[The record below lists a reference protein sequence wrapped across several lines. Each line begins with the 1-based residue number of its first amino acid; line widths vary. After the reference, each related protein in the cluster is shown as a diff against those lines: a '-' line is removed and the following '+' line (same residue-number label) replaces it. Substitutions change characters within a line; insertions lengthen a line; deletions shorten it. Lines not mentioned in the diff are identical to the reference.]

1 MRIEAGT
8 PLGAPAPPARASE
21 PRPVPEASQAPE
33 APEAPRNRYLDTLR
47 AAALGRVLLFHLFG
61 WVWLPLL
68 FPSMGVMF
76 ALAGSLMAA
85 SLDRSPAA
93 RRVLGRRLRRLLP
106 PLWAFGLV
114 LVPVMLAMGWTATTD
129 GAQPLGWT
137 LGSWVLPL
145 TEPPGS
151 DLGYDWTLPLWYL
164 RTYLWLVLLSPALLW
179 LWRHWPRTLHVL
191 PFLGLLLLS
200 GGLVGLEGVMGE
212 GLASV
217 LVFTPCWLVGFAHHD
232 GRLQQVRLSRILLL
246 GTVLCAAGVGWAL
259 RYPLPDQPVPDVSD
273 IPLAAA
279 LFNLGFGLVL
289 LRLPLTLS
297 FVERVPVLRG
307 MLDII
312 NRRALTIYLWGN
324 VAVWVVTELP
334 DRYGVTA
341 LLPGGAWEPWVVLGA
356 TLGVL
361 AVIVLGVGWVEDL
374 AARRPPR
381 LLPLDRPATR
391 AGRAPRTIR
400 SDRLTPS
407 PVRTAVTTKDGT
419 G

>member
-1 MRIEAGT
+1 MRIGAGA
-8 PLGAPAPPARASE
+8 GSRIPASGPGTSE
-21 PRPVPEASQAPE
+21 PRPVPEAAQAPE
-33 APEAPRNRYLDTLR
+33 VPTRNRYLDALR
-47 AAALGRVLLFHLFG
+47 AAALGRVLLFHLFS
-61 WVWLPLL
+61 WVWLPLV

-76 ALAGSLMAA
+76 ALAGSLMAS
-85 SLDRSPAA
+85 SLDRSA
-93 RRVLGRRLRRLLP
+93 RVGDVLRRRLRRLLP

-114 LVPVMLAMGWTATTD
+114 LVPVMIAAGWTATSD
-129 GAQPLGWT
+129 GPQPLGWT
-137 LGSWVLPL
+137 LGSWLLPL

-179 LWRHWPRTLHVL
+179 LWRHWVRTFYVL

-200 GGLVGLEGVMGE
+200 GGLLSLEGVVGE

-217 LVFTPCWLVGFAHHD
+217 LVFTPCWLVGFAHHE
-232 GRLQQVRLSRILLL
+232 GRLQQVRLSRIVLL
-246 GTVLCAAGVGWAL
+246 GAVLCAAGVGWAL

-324 VAVWVVTELP
+324 VAVWVVMELP
-334 DRYGVTA
+334 GRYGVPQ
-341 LLPGGAWEPWVVLGA
+341 LLPGGAREPWVMLGA

-381 LLPLDRPATR
+381 LLPLDRRVTR
-391 AGRAPRTIR
+391 TGRASRAIE
-400 SDRLTPS
+400 SDRLAPS
-407 PVRTAVTTKDGT
+407 PPRTAVTTKDGT